1 MLRRLITI
9 GTMVAVIQACGDDP
23 GTRPNPPSGPSP
35 ALAALVRIEIAGP
48 RTVAPGESIQLRVIG
63 QLADGSTVD
72 LADQASWRSQQDDI
86 VSVDASGHATGRQSG
101 ETVVSVSAGS
111 RSASTQ
117 VLVVPAGTF
126 RLSVIVNESS
136 ASALD
141 VRVEVV
147 RGVGKG
153 LFDTTPVSGRYDLYG
168 VAGETE
174 IRISGSGYQE
184 EVRRIVVNDHT
195 VVTVQVVP
203 SRDRVDVS
211 GHYTL
216 AIEGDAG
223 CRAAL
228 PPGLASRRY
237 DAIVTQT
244 GPDVKVQL
252 GGAEFGL
259 FGLTR
264 NTFTGR
270 MDGRSEN
277 IVFNL
282 GGFSDTFYRY
292 AYDPRPD
299 VIENLGDSLYLYF
312 AGGAVTSVSRTR
324 LSGTF
329 NGFIRQIQFTTQW
342 YATRLFEC
350 SSTQISF
357 VLSR

>member
-1 MLRRLITI
+1 MLLL
-9 GTMVAVIQACGDDP
+9 AVYVHACSDEP
-23 GTRPNPPSGPSP
+23 AVRPNPPLGPTPTP
-35 ALAALVRIEIAGP
+35 ATIVRVEVTGP
-48 RTVAPGESIQLRVIG
+48 RTVAPGETIQLRVIG
-63 QLADGSTVD
+63 HLADGSTVD
-72 LADQASWRSQQDDI
+72 LSGQASWRSQQDDI

-101 ETVVSVSAGS
+101 ETVVSVSAAS

-126 RLSVIVNESS
+126 RLSVIVNEGS
-136 ASALD
+136 ALALD
-141 VRVEVV
+141 VRVEVI
-147 RGVGKG
+147 RGVGTG
-153 LFDTTPVSGRYDLYG
+153 LFDVIPVSGRYDLYG
-168 VAGETE
+168 VSGETE
-174 IRISGSGYQE
+174 IRISGSGYRE

-264 NTFTGR
+264 NTFAGR

-299 VIENLGDSLYLYF
+299 VIENLGGSLYLYF

-342 YATRLFEC
+342 YATKLFEC
-350 SSTQISF
+350 SSTQTSF